1 MTLGVSLFLMI
12 FEVTVLCVW
21 PAFKKISKEIEY
33 IRTKHSSLC
42 CPVKIS
48 GDHFVKR
55 STVLHGF
62 LEVFHF
68 FPAEYTCLPLLPTVH
83 YMLLCLLIFK
93 GLCSL
98 KFKAI

>member
-21 PAFKKISKEIEY
+21 PAFKKKKSKEIEY
-33 IRTKHSSLC
+33 IRTKHNSLC

-48 GDHFVKR
+48 GDHFVKLSR
-55 STVLHGF
+55 VLHGF

-68 FPAEYTCLPLLPTVH
+68 FPAEYTCLPLLPLFTICSCVFS
-83 YMLLCLLIFK
+83 YLK
-93 GLCSL
+93 GFAL
-98 KFKAI
+98 